1 MARSNAYVGGGRKL
15 NGVCKMICGFK
26 DDGAGD
32 GCHYCQVG
40 YEVANPWVQNYLD
53 FIIRMN
59 VRTEIIFVS
68 CKLTAWDQKKCYNFR
83 K

>member
-32 GCHYCQVG
+32 GFHHCQVG
-40 YEVANPWVQNYLD
+40 YEVSN
-53 FIIRMN
+53 
-59 VRTEIIFVS
+59 
-68 CKLTAWDQKKCYNFR
+68 KNFY
-83 K
+83 KIT

>member
-32 GCHYCQVG
+32 GCHYCQVV
-40 YEVANPWVQNYLD
+40 YEVSNLGYPNSLYFMKMSFKEMAV
-53 FIIRMN
+53 F
-59 VRTEIIFVS
+59 
-68 CKLTAWDQKKCYNFR
+68 CKLT
-83 K
+83 